1 MDLSG
6 SITIL
11 TTLPLVYLRLTPI
24 LCKICAGNNHL
35 LWGKD
40 TTKLPLI
47 KVTKTKVQLNL
58 GAQSKKLIKPYS
70 MTALPIK
77 QTFLKPRGKTELINA
92 EHL

>member
-47 KVTKTKVQLNL
+47 KVAKTKVQLNL
-58 GAQSKKLIKPYS
+58 GAQSKKLIKTLFYDCITHKTDVLE
-70 MTALPIK
+70 TAR
-77 QTFLKPRGKTELINA
+77 QDRA
-92 EHL
+92 Y